1 MSVAQLLSDE
11 VMFVARLLGPLRPD
25 RLASRKNRPSTVMW
39 SSGGL
44 QDAQRS
50 KRAKQISFIE
60 ASLTE
65 RACKVLHKV
74 KKKRAKQ
81 YGLNNIRQ
89 EENGVSREIKIKC
102 RKIWS
107 KYS

>member
-1 MSVAQLLSDE
+1 
-11 VMFVARLLGPLRPD
+11 
-25 RLASRKNRPSTVMW
+25 MW

-65 RACKVLHKV
+65 RLAKCFTRL
-74 KKKRAKQ
+74 KKKVSAKQ
-81 YGLNNIRQ
+81 YGLNNISQNKKRQ
-89 EENGVSREIKIKC
+89 EENGVSSDIKIKC

>member
-1 MSVAQLLSDE
+1 M
-11 VMFVARLLGPLRPD
+11 
-25 RLASRKNRPSTVMW
+25 MW

-74 KKKRAKQ
+74 KKKKCISKTIWFKQ
-81 YGLNNIRQ
+81 HQSEQKRQ
-89 EENGVSREIKIKC
+89 EENVNE
-102 RKIWS
+102 
-107 KYS
+107 